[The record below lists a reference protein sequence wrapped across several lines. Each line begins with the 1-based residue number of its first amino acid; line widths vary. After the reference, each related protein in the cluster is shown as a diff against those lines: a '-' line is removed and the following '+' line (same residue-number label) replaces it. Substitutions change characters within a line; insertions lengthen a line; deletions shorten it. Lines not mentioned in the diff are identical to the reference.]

1 MQAALSFVAPVLV
14 CLVAGIWLDRHFGTS
29 PLFLFIG
36 LFLGFGTGLYSVYR
50 TVMEQAD
57 DSRPGGTGHGDPH
70 GDEPHGGEPHGGPRR

>member
-14 CLVAGIWLDRHFGTS
+14 CLIAGIWLDRHFRTS

-57 DSRPGGTGHGDPH
+57 DSRPGGADQ
-70 GDEPHGGEPHGGPRR
+70 DEPHDGGPR